1 MFAYTLLPSA
11 ATAASASFL
20 IPIPN
25 SSFVVGFY
33 CSVLICIQNTQVVL
47 ARHFS
52 TLHVHSSAAFI
63 FG

>member
-1 MFAYTLLPSA
+1 MFAYYFLLLQQQLRLHSL
-11 ATAASASFL
+11 F
-20 IPIPN
+20 PIPN

-33 CSVLICIQNTQVVL
+33 FSVLICIQNTQVVL

-52 TLHVHSSAAFI
+52 TLQIHSSAAFI